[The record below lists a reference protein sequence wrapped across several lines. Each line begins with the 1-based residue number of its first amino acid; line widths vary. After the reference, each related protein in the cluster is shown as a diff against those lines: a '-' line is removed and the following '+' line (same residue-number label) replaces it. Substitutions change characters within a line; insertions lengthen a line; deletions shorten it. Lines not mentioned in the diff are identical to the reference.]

1 MILWKYEDVTGLK
14 QLRRDVTA
22 IVRSHLPVVGTLCLL
37 TNGGVLLVS
46 DEPVELGVGSQ
57 TQHLPAFDGDV
68 AAASVEVTQDH
79 HVLGD

>member
-1 MILWKYEDVTGLK
+1 M
-14 QLRRDVTA
+14 A
-22 IVRSHLPVVGTLCLL
+22 IVRSPLAHLPVVGALRLL
-37 TNGGVLLVS
+37 TNGGVFLVS
-46 DEPVELGVGSQ
+46 DQPVKLGVGSQ